1 MHEPVASVQAV
12 FVGTESARGDRLS
25 RTESAPIALPKG
37 GGAIRGIDEKFS
49 VSAVTGTST
58 LSIPIA
64 ASPGRGGFGPVLS
77 ISYDSGGGNGPFGF
91 GWALGLSAITRKT
104 TLGLPLYRDAEES
117 DVFMLSGIEDLVPE
131 FAENA
136 AGDWVRS
143 GGSYAVVD
151 TQHTVSGRIY
161 TVRRYRPRV
170 EQQFARIERWT
181 RDDGDTHW
189 RVLGRDNLL
198 TIFGADTDSRIS
210 APGCPERVF
219 SWLISETRD
228 DRGNAIIYGYRRED
242 ATGVATNLP
251 HERNRGARGANL
263 YPKRVRYGNR
273 FPLLDSSGERPL
285 QISQAQI
292 DGAGWM
298 FELVFDYGDH
308 DPSDPRPR
316 DNELTGPDGR
326 PKYPWA
332 HRADAFSNHRAGFE
346 VRTSRLCRRT
356 LMFHHFPG
364 EPGVGADCLVG
375 STSFSYSSDALPAD
389 PRNATYSFLR
399 SATQTGFKKLPA
411 GKYSSKSLPPVT
423 FQYSEPIVQDKVETV
438 AQSSLENL
446 PAGLDGSRVRLIDL
460 HGEGLPGLLSE
471 QGRGWYYK
479 RNLSPLPVAGGPGT
493 QTVAARFAPLELVR
507 GKPNVMLADGAELL
521 DFGSDGG
528 TDVLVERR
536 GVAGVYRHDSQ
547 DGWLDF
553 EPIEQ
558 RLNRDLRDPNIRF
571 LDLNGDGFADVL
583 ITEDDAL
590 VWHPSHGMNGFG
602 PAARVSLPRDEE
614 RGPRVVFSDG
624 TQSIYLADLC
634 GDGLPDI
641 VRIRNGEVCYWPN
654 LGYCQFGAKVTMDN
668 APRFERDDQ
677 FSHARIRLA
686 DLDGSG
692 TTDIVY
698 LHRDGVRLY
707 FNQSGNSWSEPHV
720 LKVFP
725 GFSDVTDI
733 VVTDLLGNGTACLVW
748 SSALPPDER
757 RPMRYVN
764 LMGDRKPHLMVRSFN
779 NCGGETRI
787 DYAPSTKFYLSDRQE
802 GRPWATRL
810 PFPVHVVERVETI
823 DHVSRRRLVR
833 RYAYH
838 HGYFDKAE
846 REFRGFGM
854 VEQWDT
860 EAFED
865 YVLGVAAIGGL
876 QDQAPELNQPPVTT
890 RTWFHTGA
898 YSEYDAILDH
908 YHREYYDQ
916 KAFLTGIS
924 LPPGLTEDEARECLR
939 AFKGLPLREE
949 VYSFDGSLAA
959 AHPYSIAENSY
970 SVRLVQP
977 RGGQRHG
984 VYLPI
989 GHESLSLILERD
1001 PSDPRIS
1008 HSFGLELDDYGNLK
1022 KSCAVVYGR
1031 RTVDASLPPEVR
1043 AEQAKTRITYSETDF
1058 TNDVAVGA
1066 PLTAYRL
1073 RVPYQSRSYEIT
1085 GITPSGALFSFTE
1098 IAPAVAGTTPIAYEA
1113 DADDVTPQRRLIGSS
1128 RALFASN
1135 SLAPLPAGQQDSL
1148 GLGHESY
1155 GLAITAT
1162 HAAAHYASQ
1171 ITDAEFLTAGY
1182 VKLDGGSDWWIPS
1195 GTATYPANP
1204 SSHFFLPSGSRDA
1217 LGLETRVVRDAY
1229 QLLVQKTETVGAPWS
1244 TISAVNDYRT
1254 LGATSTTDPN
1264 GNRSAVEVDELGMVV
1279 KTAVMSKAGAGE
1291 GDTLSDPT
1299 TRLEYTLF
1307 EWMNNGKPNYVRSF
1321 VREQHGAAN
1330 PRWQESF
1337 VYFNG
1342 GGGVALVKAQAR
1354 AGKALAVAPDG
1365 SVSEVN
1371 ADPRWV
1377 GNGRVISN
1385 NKGAPVKSYQPY
1397 FSKTHEYED
1406 EKVLREIGTTAVSFY
1421 DPPGRLMK
1429 VVSPEGILSR
1439 IEFTPWLQRLFDGND
1454 TVKQSQWYI
1463 DRGSP
1468 NPSVEPEPLNNPQR
1482 RAAWLAAKHDNTPG
1496 VVHSDVSG
1504 RPIYTVTDY
1513 GGGKRAT
1520 MRSVADL
1527 TGRTVKVFDQLGREV
1542 SHSVTSIGGM
1552 SVVAGSAEK
1561 GRRWSFHDA
1570 LGALVKTWD
1579 EHGRQFRTLFDP
1591 LHRPVATAVKDGAQ
1605 AERLLT
1611 YVVYGDRAPLAA
1623 QQNLLGAPHQIFD
1636 PAGMICI
1643 PGYDFKGNP
1652 LAVERVLLLD
1662 YRADPDWSALAAQED
1677 YAAVQVAAAP
1687 LLDTETFTATARHDA
1702 LNRPVH
1708 VTLPDA
1714 TELTPTFDEANQ
1726 LQSLSAK
1733 IMGQGSAVTLL
1744 REQDYDAKGRRLS
1757 AHHGN
1762 DLIVRYLYDPKS
1774 FRLTNYVTFR
1784 TGTDPATQALRN
1796 VTYHYD
1802 PVGNVT
1808 DAEDAAQSTFFFRNA
1823 VVPPGNRYEYDA
1835 LYQLIRATGRE
1846 LAGLPNNAVRTHV
1859 DTDAIPQLPH
1869 VNAANAVR
1877 AYTETYDYDLLG
1889 NLTELRH
1896 TFPAQPGAG
1905 NGWTRRYRY
1914 AFDDVPGDRT
1924 NRLTSAS
1931 MPGDPDGGPYSGTYT
1946 YDAYGNMTSM
1956 PHLPTMDWNTL
1967 DMLQR
1972 VDLGGG
1978 GTAFYVYGSGGQ
1990 RMRKVIER
1998 PGDLNLDWIFLGPV
2012 MIFRRRRRSTGA
2024 RRFERWTLH
2033 VGDKHGNIAQSDTK
2047 TQDDLNEDAA
2057 NPLGVPLIRYQYEDH
2072 LGSSAL
2078 ETDAGGNVV
2087 SYESYHPFGT
2097 TAYRSATPG
2106 YGISLK
2112 RFRFSGTERDS
2123 ETGLQYFGMRY
2134 MATWL
2139 GRWINTDPAGFASGT
2154 NLFRYCA
2161 NNPVMRVD
2169 PDGMYD
2175 TTRSFGLPPNI
2186 ANVPANASADDIA
2199 RRAQQLRDYVANL
2212 GYGWSR
2218 GGEVNPAP
2226 VYTGGNWNFGEFD
2239 PDQIPASDPLGILG
2253 PRAPPGNES
2262 SNSSGPEGST
2272 ASSVGGTVIR
2282 NNPAGNTI
2290 TVPDSVDDQKLA
2302 RLREGTRQRTVG
2314 RNTGPAN
2321 PTRVRRALPAQ
2332 QRALADFNARSPRPT
2347 PTSAAGHRIDMQY
2360 DLTGRVGE
2368 HWRDYIWENGP
2379 TNTNDGFEGYRRLR
2393 GEPQGVPAGG
2403 VSRASETGRFTDTPR
2418 FRGSMRAAGGAL
2430 AAAGVGLSGYG
2441 LYNDIKEGDVP
2452 MGIGDAL
2459 GVAGGGLEL
2468 YALANS
2474 GTLVGGATVGGVAA
2488 LPLGIALSGAALAI
2502 TSGVSGYRAYERGD
2516 TAGAVAGAVGVVAGT
2531 ALAAGGGIAMAS
2543 AAGVAMA
2550 PALVAAAPV
2559 LIAAGA
2565 ILAIGV
2571 GIFHVGRYFDWW

>member
-1 MHEPVASVQAV
+1 MREPVASHQAI
-12 FVGTESARGDRLS
+12 FAGKEPARADWLS
-25 RTESAPIALPKG
+25 RTGTVPISLPKG

-49 VSAVTGTST
+49 VSAVTGAST
-58 LSIPIA
+58 VGIPIA

-77 ISYDSGGGNGPFGF
+77 ISYNSGGGNGPFGF

-104 TLGLPLYRDAEES
+104 SLGLPLYRDAEES
-117 DVFMLSGIEDLVPE
+117 DVFVLAGVEDLVPE
-131 FAENA
+131 FSKDT
-136 AGDWVRS
+136 AGDWVRA
-143 GGSYAVVD
+143 GGSYVVAE
-151 TQHTVSGRIY
+151 TQHTVSGRNY
-161 TVRRYRPRV
+161 RVRRYRPRV
-170 EQQFARIERWT
+170 EQPFSRIERWT

-189 RVLGRDNLL
+189 RILGRDNLL
-198 TIFGADTDSRIS
+198 TIYGADADSRIS
-210 APGCPERVF
+210 DPNRPERVF

-228 DRGNAIIYGYRRED
+228 DRGNAIVYGYRRED
-242 ATGVATNLP
+242 ATGVAANLP

-263 YPKRVRYGNR
+263 YPKRIRYGNR
-273 FPLLDSSGERPL
+273 TPLLDGGGQRPL
-285 QISQAQI
+285 QLSQEQI

-308 DPSDPRPR
+308 DSSDPRPQ
-316 DNELTGPDGR
+316 DNELTWPNGR

-364 EPGVGADCLVG
+364 EPGIGADCLVG
-375 STSFSYSSDALPAD
+375 STSFSYSSDTVPAD

-399 SATQTGFKKLPA
+399 SATQTGYKRLPA
-411 GKYSSKSLPPVT
+411 GKYSSKSLPPLT
-423 FQYSEPIVQDKVETV
+423 FEYSEPIVQDKVETV
-438 AQSSLENL
+438 AKSSVEDL
-446 PAGLDGSRVRLIDL
+446 PSGLDDSQNRLVDL

-471 QGRGWYYK
+471 QGQGWYYK
-479 RNLSPLPVAGGPGT
+479 RNLSPLPVAGGPGGASVT
-493 QTVAARFAPLELVR
+493 ARFAPLEAVR
-507 GKPNVMLADGAELL
+507 SKPNVMLADGAELL

-528 TDVLVERR
+528 ADILVERR
-536 GVAGVYRHDSQ
+536 EMSGVYRHDGRG
-547 DGWLDF
+547 GWLPF
-553 EPIEQ
+553 EPLRQ
-558 RLNRDLRDPNIRF
+558 RLNRDLRDPNVRL
-571 LDLNGDGFADVL
+571 LDLNGDGFADAL
-583 ITEDDAL
+583 ITENDAL
-590 VWHPSHGMNGFG
+590 VWHPSHGKDGFG

-614 RGPRVVFSDG
+614 RGPRVVFSDE

-677 FSHARIRLA
+677 FSQSRIRLA

-720 LKVFP
+720 LKAFP
-725 GFSDVTDI
+725 GFSDLTNI
-733 VVTDLLGNGTACLVW
+733 IVTDLLGNGTACLVW
-748 SSALPPDER
+748 SSSLPPDDGS
-757 RPMRYVN
+757 PMRYVN
-764 LMGDRKPHLMVRSFN
+764 LMGDRKPHLMVRSLN
-779 NCGGETRI
+779 NCGAETRV
-787 DYAPSTKFYLSDRQE
+787 DYAPSTKFYLADRQA

-823 DHVSRRRLVR
+823 DRVSKQRMVR

-838 HGYFDKAE
+838 HGYFDKPE

-854 VEQWDT
+854 VEQLDAET
-860 EAFED
+860 FED
-865 YVLGVAAIGGL
+865 YVLGVVAIGGL
-876 QDQAPELNQPPVTT
+876 QEQAPELNQPPVTT

-898 YSEYDAILDH
+898 YAEGDAILDR
-908 YHREYYDQ
+908 YRQEYYDQ
-916 KAFLTGIS
+916 NAYLAGVT
-924 LPPGLTEDEARECLR
+924 LPGGLTADEARECLR
-939 AFKGLPLREE
+939 AFRGLPLREE
-949 VYSFDGSLAA
+949 IYSFDGSPEA

-970 SVRLVQP
+970 AVRLVQP
-977 RGGQRHG
+977 RGNQRHG
-984 VYLPI
+984 VFLPI
-989 GHESLSLILERD
+989 GREAVSLVMERD

-1008 HSFGLELDDYGNLK
+1008 HSFGLDLDDYGHLK

-1031 RTVDASLPPEVR
+1031 KTVDASLPPEVR
-1043 AEQAKTRITYSETDF
+1043 AEQTKTRITYSETDF

-1073 RVPYQSRSYEIT
+1073 RMPYASRSYEIT
-1085 GITPSGALFSFTE
+1085 GIAPIGALFTLSEMAT
-1098 IAPAVAGTTPIAYEA
+1098 AVAGTAPIAYEA
-1113 DADDVTPQRRLIGSS
+1113 DADSVTPQRRLLGSS
-1128 RALFASN
+1128 RSLFASN
-1135 SLAPLPAGQQDSL
+1135 GLAPLPAGQQDSL

-1155 GLAITAT
+1155 GLAITAG
-1162 HAAAHYASQ
+1162 HAAAHFAGQ
-1171 ITDAEFLTAGY
+1171 VTDAEFLAAGY
-1182 VKLDGGSDWWIPS
+1182 VHLDGGPDCWIPS

-1204 SSHFFLPSGSRDA
+1204 SAHFYLPSGSRDA
-1217 LGLETRVVRDAY
+1217 LGLQTRVFRDAY
-1229 QLLVQKTETVGAPWS
+1229 DLLVQKTETVGAPWS
-1244 TISAVNDYRT
+1244 VVSAVNDYRT
-1254 LGATSTTDPN
+1254 LGAISTTDGN
-1264 GNRSAVEVDELGMVV
+1264 GNRSAIEVDELGMVV
-1279 KTAVMSKAGAGE
+1279 KTAVMGKAGSGD
-1291 GDTLSDPT
+1291 GDTLADPT
-1299 TRLEYTLF
+1299 TRLEYALF
-1307 EWMNNGKPNYVRSF
+1307 EWMNNGKPNHVHVF
-1321 VREQHGAAN
+1321 AREQHGAAN

-1337 VYFNG
+1337 IYSNG

-1365 SVSEVN
+1365 SVSEVD
-1371 ADPRWV
+1371 AAPRWV
-1377 GNGRVISN
+1377 GNGRVVSN
-1385 NKGAPVKSYQPY
+1385 NKGSPVKSYQPY
-1397 FSKTHEYED
+1397 FSTTHAYED
-1406 EKVLREIGTTAVSFY
+1406 EKVLREIGATAVSFY
-1421 DPPGRLMK
+1421 DPPGRLVK

-1439 IEFTPWLQRLFDGND
+1439 VEFTPWLQRLFDGND
-1454 TVKQSQWYI
+1454 TVKQSQWYV

-1468 NPSVEPEPLNNPQR
+1468 DPAVEPEPLNNPER
-1482 RAAWLAAKHDNTPG
+1482 RAAWLAAKHADTPG
-1496 VVHSDVSG
+1496 VVHLDGMG
-1504 RPIYTVTDY
+1504 RPIYTIVDY
-1513 GGGKRAT
+1513 GGGKSAT
-1520 MRSVADL
+1520 MRSLADL

-1542 SHSVTSIGGM
+1542 SDSVTAIGGM
-1552 SVVAGSAEK
+1552 QVFTKSAEK

-1579 EHGRQFRTLFDP
+1579 EHGRRFRTLFDP

-1623 QQNLLGAPHQIFD
+1623 QQNLLGAPHQTFD
-1636 PAGMICI
+1636 SAGMIRI

-1652 LAVERVLLLD
+1652 LAVERVLALD
-1662 YRADPDWSALAAQED
+1662 YRADPDWSALATAAD
-1677 YAAVQVAAAP
+1677 YAGVQAAAAP
-1687 LLDTETFTATARHDA
+1687 LLDAEAFTATARHDA
-1702 LNRPVH
+1702 LNRPAH
-1708 VTLPDA
+1708 VTLPDG
-1714 TELTPTFDEANQ
+1714 TELTPAFDEANQ
-1726 LQSLSAK
+1726 LRSLSAR
-1733 IMGQGSAVTLL
+1733 IMGQGAPVTLL
-1744 REQDYDAKGRRLS
+1744 TDQDYDAKGRRLTS
-1757 AHHGN
+1757 RHGN
-1762 DLIVRYLYDPKS
+1762 DVIVHYLYDPKS
-1774 FRLTNYVTFR
+1774 FRLTNFATFR
-1784 TGTDPATQALRN
+1784 TGADPATQALQN
-1796 VTYHYD
+1796 VTYHHD

-1808 DAEDAAQSTFFFRNA
+1808 EAEDAAQSTLFFRNA
-1823 VVPPGNRYEYDA
+1823 VVPPGIRYEYDA
-1835 LYQLIRATGRE
+1835 LYQLVRATGRE
-1846 LAGLPNNAVRTHV
+1846 LAGLPNDAVRTHI
-1859 DTDAIPQLPH
+1859 DTDAVPQLPH

-1877 AYTETYDYDLLG
+1877 TYTETYDYDLLG
-1889 NLTELRH
+1889 NLTALRH
-1896 TFPAQPGAG
+1896 AFPAQPGAG

-1914 AFDDVPGDRT
+1914 AFDDAPGDRT

-1931 MPGDPDGGPYSGTYT
+1931 MPGDPDAGPYSGAYT

-1967 DMLQR
+1967 DQLQR

-1998 PGDLNLDWIFLGPV
+1998 PGNLNLDWIFLGPV
-2012 MIFRRRRRSTGA
+2012 MIFRRRRRDTGA

-2033 VGDKHGNIAQSDTK
+2033 VGDKHGNIAQCDTK

-2078 ETDAGGNVV
+2078 ETDAGGNIV

-2097 TAYRSATPG
+2097 TAYRSATPA
-2106 YGISLK
+2106 YDISLK

-2139 GRWINTDPAGFASGT
+2139 GRWVSADPAGFVSGT

-2169 PDGMYD
+2169 PDGMDD
-2175 TTRSFGLPPNI
+2175 TTRTFGLPPKI
-2186 ANVPANASADDIA
+2186 ANVPADASADDIA
-2199 RRAQQLRDYVANL
+2199 RRAEQLRSYVAKL

-2218 GGEVNPAP
+2218 GGETNPVP
-2226 VYTGGNWNFGEFD
+2226 VYNGGNWNFGEFN

-2253 PRAPPGNES
+2253 PRAPPGEEN
-2262 SNSSGPEGST
+2262 SNSSDAGGSAA
-2272 ASSVGGTVIR
+2272 ASLGGTVIR

-2290 TVPDSVDDQKLA
+2290 TVPDTVDDAKLA

-2314 RNTGPAN
+2314 KNAGPGN
-2321 PTRVRRALPAQ
+2321 STRVRRAQPAQ
-2332 QRALADFNARSPRPT
+2332 RQALADFNARNAGRPA
-2347 PTSAAGHRIDMQY
+2347 TSAAGHRIDMQY

-2368 HWRDYIWENGP
+2368 HWRDYILENGA
-2379 TNTNDGFEGYRRLR
+2379 TNTRDGFDGYRMLR
-2393 GEPQGVPAGG
+2393 NEPQGAPAGG
-2403 VSRASETGRFTDTPR
+2403 VSRASEAGGFTNTPR
-2418 FRGSMRAAGGAL
+2418 FRGGMRAAGGAL
-2430 AAAGVGLSGYG
+2430 TGAGVGLSGYG

-2468 YALANS
+2468 YALAHS

-2502 TSGVSGYRAYERGD
+2502 TSGVGGYRAYQRGD
-2516 TAGAVAGAVGVVAGT
+2516 TAGAIAGGVGVVAGT
-2531 ALAAGGGIAMAS
+2531 ALAAGGGIALAS
-2543 AAGVAMA
+2543 AAGIAMA

-2559 LIAAGA
+2559 LIAVGA
-2565 ILAIGV
+2565 VLAIGV